1 MSDNAAQYGLS
12 NVEKLSVLCL
22 DAIALDL
29 AGTIALDIGKQ
40 NLLQLRNHF
49 CLTREISEGMLFH
62 SYNIFYFGYRA
73 VDW

>member
-49 CLTREISEGMLFH
+49 CLTREISEGMHFH
-62 SYNIFYFGYRA
+62 FLLCI
-73 VDW
+73 